1 MILQKHDKWARPIW
15 QTGTSKN
22 MKIKL
27 CIAIMMLLAALAPAQ
42 TNNLNSLLEQGLLE
56 EQANRN
62 LDAAITDYKQLATEF
77 DNDRQLAATAVF
89 RLGECY
95 RAQGKTNEAAVEYH
109 RVLRNFSDQTTLA
122 ILSRENLTGMGLEGS
137 LANTNLPAPGQ
148 ITLVGNSIEGDPTF
162 SAEDEEIQRI
172 QAMIQN
178 SPDLINGP
186 DSSGHTPLENAA
198 INGQIKVAAFL
209 LDHGAD
215 VNARGGTALFA
226 ATGAGNRAMVEFLL
240 AHGADV
246 NAINNSQQQTPLF
259 MAVQKGFAAVTEVLL
274 ANKADVNARD
284 SEGGTPLFSAAQ
296 RGDLKIIQMLLA
308 AGANVNLQDNNGESV
323 LNYTIKTSPEM
334 VQALL
339 AAGVNPN
346 SENKDGRSP
355 LSYAT
360 ERDTPQVVK
369 LLLDA
374 KADPN
379 AGRLDAPLLCA
390 IHKQNA
396 AAVEFLL
403 QAGAYPN
410 AKTMINWPVS
420 FGGGYYPS
428 GTKVTPMFLA
438 ALTKQLS
445 LVQMLLKFKADPND
459 SQTDGRVPLFWVLDK
474 PEIVKALLDAGADAD
489 ARDKTEYFNQIRF
502 GINTSVTPKPTLLQK
517 AVQQNQ
523 PASVALL
530 LQHGANPNASDTQGN
545 TALHYAAF
553 ELVDEKVFLSLLDAK
568 ADPNVRNEDGKT
580 PLDILK
586 QALQNENWNG
596 RFDNLFA
603 KNAQAEKLIVLLHQ
617 HGALDNLPDWNR
629 ISVSRPANQFS
640 TAVFLRGTNDWN
652 QFTLLELLDQ
662 IEFHDPSPEISFPDL
677 TRVVISRPTDNGA
690 KFQKIAV
697 NLLNGTNGVD
707 CARDVPLKFGDVV
720 EIPEREHSLAELP
733 QFLTHEEE
741 TAILN
746 HFRSQAGE
754 AKMVVDGGETVQL
767 PLQPFHS
774 QIGSVLSGN
783 LARTTLTSSSDLSQV
798 KVTRRDPQT
807 GKIQTWIL
815 DCSRLF
821 HDGIAPDLWLRAGD
835 VIEVPTSQ

>member
-15 QTGTSKN
+15 QTGTSKI

-62 LDAAITDYKQLATEF
+62 LDAAITDYKELATEF

-109 RVLRNFSDQTTLA
+109 RVLRDFSDQTTLA

-148 ITLVGNSIEGDPTF
+148 ITLVGNSIVGDPTL

-198 INGQIKVAAFL
+198 INGQLKVAAFL

-226 ATGAGNRAMVEFLL
+226 ATGAGNRAMAEFLL

-246 NAINNSQQQTPLF
+246 NAINNIQQQTPLF
-259 MAVQKGFAAVTEVLL
+259 GAVQKGFAAVTEVLL
-274 ANKADVNARD
+274 ANKADVNAVDR
-284 SEGGTPLFSAAQ
+284 GGYPPLFYAA
-296 RGDLKIIQMLLA
+296 REATNLIQILLT
-308 AGANVNLQDNNGESV
+308 AGANVNVTNNEGRTLLSFAAE
-323 LNYTIKTSPEM
+323 NAPPE
-334 VQALL
+334 
-339 AAGVNPN
+339 
-346 SENKDGRSP
+346 
-355 LSYAT
+355 
-360 ERDTPQVVK
+360 VVK
-369 LLLDA
+369 MLLDA

-379 AGRLDAPLLCA
+379 GGELDPPLPCA
-390 IHKQNA
+390 IHAKA
-396 AAVEFLL
+396 LESARLLL
-403 QAGAYPN
+403 QAGANPN
-410 AKTMINWPVS
+410 AQPMLS
-420 FGGGYYPS
+420 PS
-428 GTKVTPMFLA
+428 IRERSYGFPYDKSTPMSLA
-438 ALTKQLS
+438 AYTKQLPM
-445 LVQMLLKFKADPND
+445 VQVLLKFRADPND
-459 SQTDGRVPLFWVLDK
+459 SQTDGRVPLFQVLDK

-489 ARDKTEYFNQIRF
+489 ARDKTENFN
-502 GINTSVTPKPTLLQK
+502 PTLLEEAAK
-517 AVQQNQ
+517 QNQ

-530 LQHGANPNASDTQGN
+530 LQHGANPKASDTQGW
-545 TALHYAAF
+545 TALHYAAS
-553 ELVDEKVFLSLLDAK
+553 ELVDENVFLTLLDAK
-568 ADPNVRNEDGKT
+568 ADPNARNEDGKT

-586 QALQNENWNG
+586 QRLHGNYIG
-596 RFDNLFA
+596 RFENPSA
-603 KNAQAEKLIVLLHQ
+603 MIAQAKKLIALLRQ
-617 HGALDNLPDWNR
+617 HGALDVLPDWDR
-629 ISVSRPANQFS
+629 ISVSRPANHFS
-640 TAVFLRGTNDWN
+640 TAVFLRGKNDWN
-652 QFTLLELLDQ
+652 HFTLLELLFQCDSHG
-662 IEFHDPSPEISFPDL
+662 ENSEIPFPDL

-690 KFQKIAV
+690 KFQRIAV

-720 EIPEREHSLAELP
+720 ELPEREHSLAELP
-733 QFLTHEEE
+733 QFLTYEEE

-754 AKMVVDGGETVQL
+754 AKLVVDGGETVQL
-767 PLQPFHS
+767 PLQPFYS
-774 QIGSVLSGN
+774 QIGTVLSGN

-807 GKIQTWIL
+807 GKIQAWIL

-821 HDGIAPDLWLRAGD
+821 HVRIAPDFGAPDLWLRAGD
-835 VIEVPTSQ
+835 VIEVPASQ